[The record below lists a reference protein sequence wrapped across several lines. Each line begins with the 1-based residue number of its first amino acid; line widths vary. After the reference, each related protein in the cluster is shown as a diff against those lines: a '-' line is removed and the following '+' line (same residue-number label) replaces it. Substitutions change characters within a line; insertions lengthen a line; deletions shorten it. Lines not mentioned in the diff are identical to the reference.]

1 MLPSVSSTASPISE
15 VEGKRAVAQS
25 AAVTVELAM
34 HAVAASVGGQ
44 YCHSPLM
51 LSNEVESERDCSCCC
66 SCGMLTRS
74 RERFL
79 ETKAMTITIINAT
92 EIMFLD
98 AV

>member
-51 LSNEVESERDCSCCC
+51 ISNEVESVRDC
-66 SCGMLTRS
+66 CGVLTRS

-79 ETKAMTITIINAT
+79 ETKARTITIINAT
-92 EIMFLD
+92 DVMFLD
-98 AV
+98 VV